1 MRPLAVVVSYRL
13 GGADGVSV
21 EAAKWARALESL
33 GFAIRTVAGAGT
45 ADVVLPG
52 LGIDPTVA
60 PPRLAVLERA
70 LAGAAVVIVENICS
84 LPLNPGA
91 GAALCEALAG
101 RAAVFHHH
109 DLPWQRAHL
118 AHLPPPPTGERWV
131 HVTINDRSRRELAA
145 SGIAAAR
152 LWNRFATPFAPGFS
166 PGFSPGDRS
175 GTRASLGVGEGRP
188 LLVQPTRALRRK
200 GIAAGLALAGA
211 LGAVYWLLGPAEDGY
226 GAELE
231 RLLAAAGAAGVE
243 WRWPLEAAAGA
254 SVADAYAAADAVLL
268 PSSWEGFGNPV
279 LEGIA
284 AGRPVAVGDYP
295 VVGELR
301 AAGLRLFRIDD
312 PERLRCELESPDP
325 ALLAHNRS
333 VLRERFSL
341 STLADE
347 LRGLLRT
354 ASVALPT
361 SPGTEGQLGGHRRVL
376 EADQ

>member
-21 EAAKWARALESL
+21 EAAKWAGALASL
-33 GFAIRTVAGAGT
+33 GFALRTVAGAGA

-60 PPRLAVLERA
+60 PPPPAVLARA
-70 LAGAAVVIVENICS
+70 LEGADVVIVENLCS

-101 RAAVFHHH
+101 HAALFHHH

-145 SGIAAAR
+145 SGIPAVR
-152 LWNRFATPFAPGFS
+152 LWNRFATSVS
-166 PGFSPGDRS
+166 PADRA
-175 GTRASLGVGEGRP
+175 GTRASLGVEEGRP
-188 LLVQPTRALRRK
+188 LLVQPTRALPRK
-200 GIAAGLALAGA
+200 GIAAGLALARA

-226 GAELE
+226 GAALE
-231 RLLAAAGAAGVE
+231 RLLAGAETAGVE
-243 WRWPLEAAAGA
+243 WRWPLDAVPGA
-254 SVADAYAAADAVLL
+254 SVADAYAAADAIVL

-279 LEGIA
+279 LEGVA

-301 AAGLRLFRIDD
+301 AAGLHLLRIDD
-312 PERLRCELESPDP
+312 SERLRCELESPDP

-341 STLADE
+341 SSLAEE
-347 LRGLLRT
+347 LRGLLRA

-361 SPGTEGQLGGHRRVL
+361 LPGTEGQLGEHRRVV